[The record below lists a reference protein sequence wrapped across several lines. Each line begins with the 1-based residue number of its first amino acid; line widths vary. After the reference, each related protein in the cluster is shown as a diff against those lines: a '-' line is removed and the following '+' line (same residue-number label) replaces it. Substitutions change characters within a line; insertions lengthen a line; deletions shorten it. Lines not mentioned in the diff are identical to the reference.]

1 MSLDNTIQT
10 TYAADG
16 TAYVDMNASSA
27 AGRPTMHALTVLG
40 SGAVAGTLTLYRGKK
55 ILVGTT
61 ETVYYDDTAAAT
73 ITVSGTNLASESE
86 SFEVAG
92 CEYWK
97 AVLSSLSGSSTAYW
111 SIVYGLRP

>member
-10 TYAADG
+10 EYAANG
-16 TAYVDMNASSA
+16 TKTVDMNASSA
-27 AGRPTMHALTVLG
+27 AGRATMHALTVLG
-40 SGAVAGTLTLYRGKK
+40 SGAVAGVLTIYRGKK
-55 ILVGTT
+55 ILVDST

-73 ITVSGTNLASESE
+73 ITVSGTNLASEST

-97 AVLSSLSGSSTAYW
+97 GVLSGLSASSTAYW
-111 SIVYGLRP
+111 SVVYGLRP